1 MRLYRVI
8 GIEELY
14 KILRYEVVHGRF
26 AEATRDNEYK
36 AEYGPVVCCFTRP
49 VHPSVWDSFIV
60 ELDVDESQVVGKG
73 TGRWVRQDSY
83 GNELVIYEPEVY
95 LTHYTPEQ
103 VIGIYPLWK
112 DTVIEQYETC
122 FYAPTEP
129 LEDLLFL
136 KQVGVLTAEEELLLD
151 LYLIL
156 STGHPKLRRKDEIQ
170 AKLL

>member
-1 MRLYRVI
+1 MRLYRVV
-8 GIEELY
+8 GVEELH
-14 KILRYEVVHGRF
+14 KILKNEIIRGRF
-26 AEATRDNEYK
+26 TEATKDNEYK

-73 TGRWVRQDSY
+73 TGRWVREDSY

-112 DTVIEQYETC
+112 DTVVQEFMASSWTM
-122 FYAPTEP
+122 TEP
-129 LEDLLFL
+129 LEELLFL
-136 KQVGVLTAEEELLLD
+136 KQVGVLTEEETMLLD
-151 LYLIL
+151 IYMLL
-156 STGHPKLRRKDEIQ
+156 SAGHPKLRRKDEL
-170 AKLL
+170 KVELL